1 MSRRAQTRTILTRIS
16 QPRRAEN
23 LLPALTAPELELCN
37 NSPSIPSPKNRSFA
51 WQAAEDDGERMVWFT
66 HSLLL
71 QPNRWQTTGYGSAA
85 VRLHRHP
92 ERHAVLHASVSV
104 KRHPS
109 SYFPCSPSVT
119 RYGAYPAPCGTA
131 RLCFGLSA
139 ALRVSAFRKSFCNER
154 KNIFRTFRKSAVWPW
169 ERGTSRRFAQ
179 ECPEG
184 NPGKY
189 KQGETQWH
197 STKTKSL

>member
-1 MSRRAQTRTILTRIS
+1 MSRRAQTRTILARTS
-16 QPRRAEN
+16 QPRKAARR
-23 LLPALTAPELELCN
+23 LLAPTAPALELYS
-37 NSPSIPSPKNRSFA
+37 SPSTSSPRHRSFA
-51 WQAAEDDGERMVWFT
+51 WQGVENDGERTVWLT

-71 QPNRWQTTGYGSAA
+71 QPDWWETRGYAPAA
-85 VRLHRHP
+85 VRWHRHP

-119 RYGAYPAPCGTA
+119 RFGAYPAPCGSCAALLFRLSENLFGKTA
-131 RLCFGLSA
+131 RA
-139 ALRVSAFRKSFCNER
+139 PKE
-154 KNIFRTFRKSAVWPW
+154 KIFRTSPRKMRRSAL
-169 ERGTSRRFAQ
+169 GSGAHLRRFAQ

-189 KQGETQWH
+189 KQGETKWH
-197 STKTKSL
+197 STKTTSS